1 MVRVAK
7 DRLDAVRSYLH
18 QVFPDWA
25 LAESWD
31 DDREAQTF
39 MLKKPHE
46 PLHLLKVSRA
56 VFEHYGPGKL
66 SGMLEGHQV
75 ASALRK
81 AERHRLMLT
90 QRGLHQI

>member
-1 MVRVAK
+1 MPRVAK
-7 DRLDAVRSYLH
+7 DRLDAVRTYLQ

-25 LAESWD
+25 LAETWD

-39 MLKKPHE
+39 MLKKPRE
-46 PLHLLKVSRA
+46 PLHLLKVSRS
-56 VFEHYGPGKL
+56 VLEHCGPAKL

-81 AERHRLMLT
+81 ADKHRLLLT